1 MTTVRAVTFD
11 FWHTLVAE
19 HPGTMREMQLDR
31 WNDLLAHAGQ
41 RRERADIE
49 AAFAKNW
56 QRFEE
61 HWWSNTG
68 QYTPTDCV
76 MFLTKELAIDTD
88 DGLRT
93 ELIDSFR
100 VVGETAELEVAP
112 GLEECLRALRD
123 AGIRLGIVC
132 DVGLT
137 SSPTLRA
144 RLDRLGVL
152 DAFDAWSFSDETG
165 VFKPAPEAFGAAL
178 NALGVQA
185 RDAAHIG
192 DNERTDIT
200 GANAL
205 GMVSVRYQGLLR
217 VTGLLDGLT
226 FEGLADHVIDDLTM
240 LPQVLQIV

>member
-1 MTTVRAVTFD
+1 MTIRAVTFD

-19 HPGTMREMQLDR
+19 HPGTMRRMQLDR
-31 WNDLLAHAGQ
+31 WGRLLGRAGQ
-41 RRERADIE
+41 PRDPADIE
-49 AAFAKNW
+49 SAFAKNW

-61 HWWSNTG
+61 HWWTNTG
-68 QYTPTDCV
+68 QYTPTDSV
-76 MFLTKELAIDTD
+76 SFLTQELSVDATD
-88 DGLRT
+88 ELWSD
-93 ELIDSFR
+93 LIDSFR

-112 GLEECLRALRD
+112 GLETCLRAMRTS
-123 AGIRLGIVC
+123 GVPLGIVC

-144 RLDRLGVL
+144 RLERLGIL

-165 VFKPAPEAFGAAL
+165 VFKPAPAAFLAAL
-178 NALGVQA
+178 DPLGVDP

-192 DNERTDIT
+192 DNERTDIA

-217 VTGLLDGLT
+217 ITGLLEGLR
-226 FEGLADHVIDDLTM
+226 FDGLADHVVDDIAT
-240 LPQVLQIV
+240 LPEVLRIV

>member
-1 MTTVRAVTFD
+1 VTIRAVTFD

-19 HPGTMREMQLDR
+19 HPGTMRGMQLDR
-31 WNDLLAHAGQ
+31 WNRLLAKAGHP
-41 RRERADIE
+41 RERPALE

-68 QYTPTDCV
+68 QYTPTDTV
-76 MFLTKELAIDTD
+76 VFVTQELGIDPTEA
-88 DGLRT
+88 LCS

-100 VVGETAELEVAP
+100 VVGEAAELEVAP
-112 GLEECLRALRD
+112 GLETCLRVLRD
-123 AGIRLGIVC
+123 AGVRLGIVC

-137 SSPTLRA
+137 PSPTLRA
-144 RLDRLGVL
+144 RLERLGVL
-152 DAFDAWSFSDETG
+152 DAFGAWSFSDETG
-165 VFKPAPEAFGAAL
+165 VFKPAPEAFHAAL
-178 NALGVQA
+178 DPLGVDP

-192 DNERTDIT
+192 DNERTDIS

-217 VTGLLDGLT
+217 VTGLLGGLR
-226 FEGLADHVIDDLTM
+226 FEGLADHVVDELAT
-240 LPQVLQIV
+240 LPRVLRIG

>member
-1 MTTVRAVTFD
+1 VTTLRAVTFD
-11 FWHTLVAE
+11 FWHTLLAE
-19 HPGTMREMQLDR
+19 HPGTMRAMQLDR
-31 WNDLLAHAGQ
+31 WNHVLARAGQ

-68 QYTPTDCV
+68 QYTPTDSV
-76 MFLTKELAIDTD
+76 MFLTKELGID
-88 DGLRT
+88 
-93 ELIDSFR
+93 
-100 VVGETAELEVAP
+100 
-112 GLEECLRALRD
+112 
-123 AGIRLGIVC
+123 LGNE
-132 DVGLT
+132 LT

-152 DAFDAWSFSDETG
+152 DAFDVWSFSDETG
-165 VFKPAPEAFGAAL
+165 VFKPAPEAFHAAL
-178 NALGVQA
+178 DPLGVEPS
-185 RDAAHIG
+185 DAAHIG

-226 FEGLADHVIDDLTM
+226 FEGLADHVIDDLTT
-240 LPQVLQIV
+240 LPQTLQIA

>member
-1 MTTVRAVTFD
+1 MRTLRAVTFD

-19 HPGTMREMQLDR
+19 HPGTMRAMQLDR
-31 WNDLLAHAGQ
+31 WNRVLADAGQ
-41 RRERADIE
+41 ARDRADIE

-61 HWWSNTG
+61 RWWGNTG
-68 QYTPTDCV
+68 QYTPADSV
-76 MFLTKELAIDTD
+76 AFLTNELSIEAD

-93 ELIDSFR
+93 ELVDSFR
-100 VVGETAELEVAP
+100 VVGETAALEVAP
-112 GLEECLRALRD
+112 GLETCLRTLRA

-144 RLDRLGVL
+144 RLERLGVL

-165 VFKPAPEAFGAAL
+165 VFKPAPESFRAAL
-178 NALGVQA
+178 DALGVEPS
-185 RDAAHIG
+185 DAAHIG
-192 DNERTDIT
+192 DNERTDIV

-205 GMVSVRYQGLLR
+205 GMVSVRYEGLLR

-226 FEGLADHVIDDLTM
+226 FDGLADHVIDDIAT
-240 LPQVLQIV
+240 LPNVLRIV

>member
-1 MTTVRAVTFD
+1 MTIRAVTFD
-11 FWHTLVAE
+11 FWHTLLAE
-19 HPGTMREMQLDR
+19 HPGTMRAMQLDR
-31 WNDLLAHAGQ
+31 WARLLARADQ
-41 RRERADIE
+41 ARERADIE

-61 HWWSNTG
+61 HWWTNAG
-68 QYTPTDCV
+68 QYTPTDS
-76 MFLTKELAIDTD
+76 MTFITEELSIEPTD
-88 DGLRT
+88 ELCA

-112 GLEECLRALRD
+112 GLDSCLRALRD

-137 SSPTLRA
+137 SSPTLRG
-144 RLDRLGVL
+144 RLERLGVL

-165 VFKPAPEAFGAAL
+165 VFKPAPEAFRAAL
-178 NALGVQA
+178 DPLGVDP

-192 DNERTDIT
+192 DNERTDIA
-200 GANAL
+200 GAKAL

-217 VTGLLDGLT
+217 VTGLLEGLR
-226 FEGLADHVIDDLTM
+226 FDGLADHVIDDIAA
-240 LPQVLQIV
+240 LPEVLQIV

>member
-1 MTTVRAVTFD
+1 MTTLRAVTFD
-11 FWHTLVAE
+11 FWHTLLAE
-19 HPGTMREMQLDR
+19 HPGTMRAMQLDR
-31 WNDLLAHAGQ
+31 WNHVLARAGQ

-68 QYTPTDCV
+68 QYTPTDSV
-76 MFLTKELAIDTD
+76 MFLTKELGIDL
-88 DGLRT
+88 GNELRA

-100 VVGETAELEVAP
+100 AVGETAELEVAS
-112 GLEECLRALRD
+112 GLKECLRSLRD
-123 AGIRLGIVC
+123 AGLRLGIVC

-152 DAFDAWSFSDETG
+152 DAFDVWSFSDETG
-165 VFKPAPEAFGAAL
+165 VFKPAPEAFHAAL
-178 NALGVQA
+178 DTLGVEPS
-185 RDAAHIG
+185 DAAHIG

-226 FEGLADHVIDDLTM
+226 FEGLADHVIDDLTT
-240 LPQVLQIV
+240 LPQTLQIA

>member
-1 MTTVRAVTFD
+1 VTIRAVTFD

-19 HPGTMREMQLDR
+19 HPGTMRRMQLDR
-31 WNDLLAHAGQ
+31 WGRLLGRAGQ
-41 RRERADIE
+41 PRDPADIE
-49 AAFAKNW
+49 SAFAKNW

-61 HWWSNTG
+61 HWWTNTG
-68 QYTPTDCV
+68 QYTPTDSV
-76 MFLTKELAIDTD
+76 SFLTQELSVDATD
-88 DGLRT
+88 ELWSD
-93 ELIDSFR
+93 LIDSFR

-112 GLEECLRALRD
+112 GLETCLRAMRTS
-123 AGIRLGIVC
+123 GVPLGIVC

-144 RLDRLGVL
+144 RLERLGIL

-165 VFKPAPEAFGAAL
+165 VFKPAPAAFLAAL
-178 NALGVQA
+178 DPLGVDP

-192 DNERTDIT
+192 DNERTDIA

-217 VTGLLDGLT
+217 ITGLLEGLR
-226 FEGLADHVIDDLTM
+226 FDGLADHVVDDIAT
-240 LPQVLQIV
+240 LPEVLRIV

>member
-1 MTTVRAVTFD
+1 VTSVRAVTFD

-19 HPGTMREMQLDR
+19 HPGTMRAMQLDR
-31 WNDLLAHAGQ
+31 WNRVLAGAGQ
-41 RRERADIE
+41 ARATADIE

-56 QRFEE
+56 QRFEK
-61 HWWSNTG
+61 HWWGNLG
-68 QYTPTDCV
+68 QYTPTDSV
-76 MFLTKELAIDTD
+76 TFLTRELSIDTD
-88 DGLRT
+88 EGLRT
-93 ELIDSFR
+93 ELIDSFGA
-100 VVGETAELEVAP
+100 VGATAALEVAP
-112 GLEECLRALRD
+112 GLEGCLRRLRD

-144 RLDRLGVL
+144 RLERLGVL

-165 VFKPAPEAFGAAL
+165 VFKPAPEAFHAAL
-178 NALGVQA
+178 DPLGVDPS
-185 RDAAHIG
+185 DAAHIG

-217 VTGLLDGLT
+217 VTGLLDGIT
-226 FEGLADHVIDDLTM
+226 FDGLADHVIDDLAA
-240 LPQVLQIV
+240 LPDVLQSV